1 MVLANMELLL
11 SNSIFTKYVSK
22 IPDVQIHL
30 HVEGGWIHMDIHII
44 FVDEKHVILNINIV
58 WRTLVVEHTR

>member
-30 HVEGGWIHMDIHII
+30 HVEGGWIYMDIHII
-44 FVDEKHVILNINIV
+44 FVDEKHVILNINIG
-58 WRTLVVEHTR
+58 